1 MAFLRSRIERSSLI
15 DNVKSATDFM
25 IARKVA
31 VVDDFGEVGM
41 GSAATLK
48 DMAARV
54 IVTEVDPIC
63 VLQDAMDGYKVTT
76 MEEAALEGSIIVTT
90 TGGCDLIYGRHL
102 SFLEDDAT
110 KKAVN
115 CVNIKLQVDRF
126 QVTSGSHVILLA
138 ENRVVNLANATG
150 HLSFIMSSSC
160 SCQVLAQDA
169 LWSDANSFSVG
180 LHRLPKVLDEEVV
193 VSHLQKLG
201 AKLTRL
207 HLVQYYHY

>member
-1 MAFLRSRIERSSLI
+1 
-15 DNVKSATDFM
+15 M

-90 TGGCDLIYGRHL
+90 TGGYVEIKIVWLK
-102 SFLEDDAT
+102 

>member
-1 MAFLRSRIERSSLI
+1 
-15 DNVKSATDFM
+15 M
-25 IARKVA
+25 IVRKVA

-63 VLQDAMDGYKVTT
+63 MLQDAMDGYKVTT
-76 MEEAALEGSIIVTT
+76 MEEAALEGSIFVTT

-102 SFLEDDAT
+102 SFLENDAT
-110 KKAVN
+110 AVN

-126 QVTSGSHVILLA
+126 QVTSGNHVILLA

-169 LWSDANSFSVG
+169 LWSDVNSFSVG
-180 LHRLPKVLDEEVV
+180 LHRLPKVLDAEVV
-193 VSHLQKLG
+193 ISHLQKIG
-201 AKLTRL
+201 AKLTKL
-207 HLVQYYHY
+207 HLAIITIEVQGHKQCQLTKL

>member
-1 MAFLRSRIERSSLI
+1 
-15 DNVKSATDFM
+15 M
-25 IARKVA
+25 IVRKVA

-76 MEEAALEGSIIVTT
+76 MEEAALEGSIFVTT
-90 TGGCDLIYGRHL
+90 TGGYVEIKIVWLK
-102 SFLEDDAT
+102 

-126 QVTSGSHVILLA
+126 QVTSGNHVILLA

-169 LWSDANSFSVG
+169 LWSDVNSFSVG
-180 LHRLPKVLDEEVV
+180 LHRLPKVLDAEVV
-193 VSHLQKLG
+193 ISHLQKIG
-201 AKLTRL
+201 AKLTKL
-207 HLVQYYHY
+207 HLAIITIEVQGHKQCQLTKL